1 MGNNKAVSL
10 LIFLIIV
17 LITTLILEGN
27 KKQYNESVIFELQQK
42 NKELTEINNKL
53 KDSLTYNAKYKL
65 NLFLKI
71 DSINKEVTLRNNR
84 IVLLTKELSNIKGRY
99 NHLTTDSVLL
109 LIIKRY
115 EKDNFSTST
124 NK

>member
-53 KDSLTYNAKYKL
+53 
-65 NLFLKI
+65 
-71 DSINKEVTLRNNR
+71 NNR